1 MGIIK
6 QTKNLYQFTRNI
18 KNINSGDALQSE
30 KANRYIQTL
39 LSEQGGLYLKVLQY
53 MGTENQKIAK
63 IAYEDIVGIEC
74 LQVKEIV
81 ERNFPHFN
89 GEVFQ
94 ESYAASIGQV
104 NKGRIGKNEIAIK
117 LRYPGIKE
125 LLEDQLKLLKLIPS
139 VQNLSPAKKWGFDFT
154 PYQESIKAM
163 LDQECDYTKE
173 ALELKKWEG
182 YLSHIE
188 GVRVPRV
195 YSEFVKEDIFIQE
208 FIEGQSVS
216 QIEVTCQ
223 PREKRQLAEKLVFS
237 FLLLALKYGKMQ
249 GDSNFGNY
257 LFKPITLE
265 VIYLDLGQVLSFSE
279 TFRQTILNAIWMR
292 INGEHFD
299 TLSFFQGLGFDVK
312 KLSPIEKKLDLL
324 ITVLLEPL
332 LSNRP
337 INLKNWNYKKDIET
351 LLGEEKWW
359 FRSAGGTEFFL
370 FMKGFLGLK
379 NLLNFWNV
387 NLNWHQLLKELVLR
401 ENLKPEKIT
410 PLKGREEFDQSFHG
424 NNIQVRVL
432 EGEDEKV
439 KMTMPFMT
447 LFNLEDYID
456 DEVKTLIKA
465 EGYNLDEIV
474 KEALLDGGRPKE
486 IINLKKGHKTYFV
499 AIV

>member
-6 QTKNLYQFTRNI
+6 QTKNIYNFTKNI
-18 KNINSGDALQSE
+18 KALNSEDELQSE

-63 IAYEDIVGIEC
+63 IAYEDIVGINSQ
-74 LQVKEIV
+74 QVREIV
-81 ERNFPHFN
+81 ERNFPDFN

-104 NKGRIGKNEIAIK
+104 NRGRIGNEEIAIK
-117 LRYPGIKE
+117 IRYPGIKE
-125 LLEDQLKLLKLIPS
+125 VLEDQLKLLKLIPS
-139 VQNLSPAKKWGFDFT
+139 VQNFSPAKKWGVDFT

-173 ALELKKWEG
+173 ALELKKWEE
-182 YLSHIE
+182 YLKPVE
-188 GVRVPRV
+188 GVRVPEV
-195 YSEFVKEDIFIQE
+195 YSEFLREDIFIQE

-216 QIEVTCQ
+216 QIEANCQ
-223 PREKRQLAEKLVFS
+223 PREKRQLAEKLVYS
-237 FLLLALKYGKMQ
+237 FLLLALKHGKMQ

-257 LFKPITLE
+257 LFRADTLE
-265 VIYLDLGQVLSFSE
+265 VIYLDLGQVLSFSQ

-292 INGEHFD
+292 FNGEHFD

-337 INLKNWNYKKDIET
+337 INLKNWNYKRDIET

-401 ENLKPEKIT
+401 ENLKTEKII
-410 PLKGREEFDQSFHG
+410 PLEGRDEVGQSFHG
-424 NNIQVRVL
+424 NNILVRVL
-432 EGEDEKV
+432 DGEDEKV
-439 KMTMPFMT
+439 KITMPFMT
-447 LFNLEDYID
+447 
-456 DEVKTLIKA
+456 
-465 EGYNLDEIV
+465 
-474 KEALLDGGRPKE
+474 
-486 IINLKKGHKTYFV
+486 
-499 AIV
+499 